1 MLDFIIMKG
10 LSMARPEKVE
20 AVEETEVENKE
31 VEAKEAP
38 KKEKPAKKAKEVAEE
53 APVEAEDTEVED
65 DEADDDV
72 EGDEDEEEVYDR
84 EWHEARAAE
93 VKEAFENGNKMKALA
108 KILEINTGLKY
119 TKGEAENILDAVQQ
133 YIILCSYT
141 QGVTRLPYLGK
152 IDLVDVPEKKGK
164 IKTQGAEKEW
174 VSPAH
179 STLKFK
185 ANDYLKEMVSFDGED
200 YEAKVLNQLLVE
212 DQLGEE
218 EEATE
223 EEAAE

>member
-1 MLDFIIMKG
+1 
-10 LSMARPEKVE
+10 MAKPEKVN

-31 VEAKEAP
+31 VEANEAP

-53 APVEAEDTEVED
+53 APAVEDTEDEADV
-65 DEADDDV
+65 EADDDV
-72 EGDEDEEEVYDR
+72 EADEAEDEEVYDR
-84 EWHEARAAE
+84 EWHEARSQE

-119 TKGEAENILDAVQQ
+119 TKGEAETILNAVQQ

-218 EEATE
+218 E
-223 EEAAE
+223 AAE

>member
-1 MLDFIIMKG
+1 
-10 LSMARPEKVE
+10 MARPEKVE
-20 AVEETEVENKE
+20 AVDETAEVENKE
-31 VEAKEAP
+31 VEASEAP
-38 KKEKPAKKAKEVAEE
+38 KKEKPAKKAKEAEE
-53 APVEAEDTEVED
+53 APAVEDTDAEADDEEGDEEVED
-65 DEADDDV
+65 
-72 EGDEDEEEVYDR
+72 EGDDEEVYDR
-84 EWHEARAAE
+84 EWHETRAQGI
-93 VKEAFENGNKMKALA
+93 KEAFENGNKMKALA
-108 KILEINTGLKY
+108 LILEINTGLKH
-119 TKGEAENILDAVQQ
+119 TKGEAENILNAVQQ

-185 ANDYLKEMVSFDGED
+185 ANDYLKEIVSVDGGD

-218 EEATE
+218 ETAE

>member
-1 MLDFIIMKG
+1 
-10 LSMARPEKVE
+10 MARPEKVN

-31 VEAKEAP
+31 VEANEAP

-53 APVEAEDTEVED
+53 APAVEDTE
-65 DEADDDV
+65 DEAAKADDDV

-93 VKEAFENGNKMKALA
+93 VKGAFENGNKMKAFA

-119 TKGEAENILDAVQQ
+119 TKGEAETILNAVQQ

-218 EEATE
+218 EATE

>member
-1 MLDFIIMKG
+1 
-10 LSMARPEKVE
+10 MARPEKVE
-20 AVEETEVENKE
+20 AVEETAEVKNE
-31 VEAKEAP
+31 VEASEAP
-38 KKEKPAKKAKEVAEE
+38 KKEKPAKKAKEPAEE
-53 APVEAEDTEVED
+53 APAVEDTDAEADEDDEEVED
-65 DEADDDV
+65 
-72 EGDEDEEEVYDR
+72 EGDDEEVYDR
-84 EWHEARAAE
+84 EWHETRAQE

-185 ANDYLKEMVSFDGED
+185 ANDYIKEIVSVDGEN

-218 EEATE
+218 E
-223 EEAAE
+223 AAE

>member
-1 MLDFIIMKG
+1 
-10 LSMARPEKVE
+10 MARPEKVE
-20 AVEETEVENKE
+20 AVEETAEVENKE
-31 VEAKEAP
+31 VEASEAL
-38 KKEKPAKKAKEVAEE
+38 KKEKPAKKAKEPAEE
-53 APVEAEDTEVED
+53 APAVEDTDAEADEDDEEVED
-65 DEADDDV
+65 
-72 EGDEDEEEVYDR
+72 EGDDEEVYDR
-84 EWHEARAAE
+84 EWHETRAQE

-185 ANDYLKEMVSFDGED
+185 ANDYLKEIVSVDGEN

-218 EEATE
+218 ETAE